1 MKALHYLFIAS
12 FIVYAY
18 MAAVV
23 LPAASARIA
32 AIAANPEC
40 AKPLDLFI
48 GGFSGQEVYA
58 SFGCMGQKGLQVY
71 RDIETFEDVFY
82 PISYALFLG
91 LGIFIWAGYCLQKKK
106 WRNLL
111 ALLPLLAMLFDYAEN
126 ASIISLIDQFP
137 KLGLEGISVQTAS
150 FFNQAKWALAF
161 LSMALFA
168 FFGIW
173 ALIKR
178 LSQKRKVA

>member
-12 FIVYAY
+12 FIGYAY

-32 AIAANPEC
+32 AVAANPEC
-40 AKPLDLFI
+40 AKPFDLYMT
-48 GGFSGQEVYA
+48 GFSAQEASENLVCLGQD
-58 SFGCMGQKGLQVY
+58 GIDVY
-71 RDIETFEDVFY
+71 RNIELREDIWY
-82 PISYALFLG
+82 PMIYALFLG
-91 LGIFIWAGYCLQKKK
+91 LGIFIFGGYSTNKHGVHVYLSM
-106 WRNLL
+106 
-111 ALLPLLAMLFDYAEN
+111 LPLLTMAVDYGEN
-126 ASIISLIDQFP
+126 TFILNLLDQYPAAILDGDAVRIAS
-137 KLGLEGISVQTAS
+137 V
-150 FFNQAKWALAF
+150 FNQAKWALAF

>member
-12 FIVYAY
+12 FIGYAY

-32 AIAANPEC
+32 AVAANPEC
-40 AKPLDLFI
+40 AKPFDLYMT
-48 GGFSGQEVYA
+48 GFSAQEAADNLVCLGQDGI
-58 SFGCMGQKGLQVY
+58 SVY
-71 RDIETFEDVFY
+71 RAIELREDVIY
-82 PISYALFLG
+82 PIIYTIFLG
-91 LGIFIWAGYCLQKKK
+91 LGIFIWAGYCTKQK
-106 WRNLL
+106 WLAVLL
-111 ALLPLLAMLFDYAEN
+111 AFFPVAAMLSDYVEN
-126 ASIISLIDQFP
+126 ASIISLLDQYGQAEIDGNTV
-137 KLGLEGISVQTAS
+137 KKAS
-150 FFNQAKWALAF
+150 FFNQMKWFFAF
-161 LSMALFA
+161 TSMALFA